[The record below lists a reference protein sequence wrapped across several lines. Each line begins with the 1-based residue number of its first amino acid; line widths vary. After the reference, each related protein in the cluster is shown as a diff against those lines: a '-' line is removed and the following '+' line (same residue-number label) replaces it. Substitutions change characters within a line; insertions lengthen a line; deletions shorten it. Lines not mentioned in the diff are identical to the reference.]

1 MIQIVIVASL
11 VLTCMSELM
20 FVHFSFGTVPIWSAR
35 VKSMLGTNEY
45 LIAYILIIRIIMIE
59 LSSRVRIPD
68 LKQ

>member
-20 FVHFSFGTVPIWSAR
+20 FMRFSFGTVPIWSDR